1 MGWHN
6 PGRDAL
12 DRARPRF
19 TPGALAISRFVR
31 TGLVDAASGRAG
43 CCVHATPRAPAGNNA
58 SMLRT
63 SELDYHLPDDLI
75 ATRPAEPRDS
85 ARLLVIDRDDP
96 SRRQPVTVRD
106 VASFFRE
113 GDLLVVNDSRVLPA
127 RLTGTRRSSG
137 GRVSGL
143 FLGERPAQGDAPG
156 VWRVMLKSNGR
167 LRPGDVIDL
176 TDAHEKR
183 TSVSLTLIDKT
194 DDSWLVRAQ
203 DDETTGRESA
213 QSLLTRVG
221 ATPLPPYILSA
232 RKQRHESIDDDRDRA
247 WYQTV
252 YADAS
257 HAGSVAAPTA
267 GLHLTPALLSELASR
282 GVRTARV
289 TLHVGAGTFKPVEV
303 DVVEEHPMHAEWAE
317 VPASTLRAV
326 AETRARHPGSRV
338 ICVGTTSARALETPP
353 ADAPTD
359 QPWIGE
365 TRILITPGY
374 PWKRVD
380 GMLTNFH
387 LPRSTL
393 LAMIAALLPR
403 GVADLLPI
411 YEQAVRDRFRFYSYG
426 DAMLILPDA
435 LPSPDGR

>member
-1 MGWHN
+1 
-6 PGRDAL
+6 
-12 DRARPRF
+12 
-19 TPGALAISRFVR
+19 
-31 TGLVDAASGRAG
+31 
-43 CCVHATPRAPAGNNA
+43 
-58 SMLRT
+58 MLRT
-63 SELDYHLPDDLI
+63 SDLDYHLPDDLI

-85 ARLLVIDRDDP
+85 ARLLVIDRNDP
-96 SRRQPVTVRD
+96 SQRKPCTVREM
-106 VASFFRE
+106 ASFFRE
-113 GDLLVVNDSRVLPA
+113 GDLLVFNDSRVLPA
-127 RLTGTRRSSG
+127 RLSGTRRSTS

-143 FLGERPAQGDAPG
+143 FLQESAPSPG
-156 VWRVMLKSNGR
+156 WRVMLKSNGR

-176 TDAHEKR
+176 TDAHEQR
-183 TSVSLTLIDKT
+183 TTVTLTLIEKSG
-194 DDSWLVRAQ
+194 DSWLVRAL
-203 DDETTGRESA
+203 DEQSPDESSA
-213 QSLLTRVG
+213 ASLLARVG

-257 HAGSVAAPTA
+257 HTGSVAAPTA
-267 GLHLTPALLSELASR
+267 GLHFTPALLNELATR
-282 GVRTARV
+282 GVNTARV

-303 DVVEEHPMHAEWAE
+303 DVVEDHPMHAEWAE

-326 AETRARHPGSRV
+326 AETRAAGGRV

-353 ADAPTD
+353 LDTPLD

-426 DAMLILPDA
+426 DAMLILPGA
-435 LPSPDGR
+435 LSTPNGR

>member
-1 MGWHN
+1 
-6 PGRDAL
+6 
-12 DRARPRF
+12 
-19 TPGALAISRFVR
+19 
-31 TGLVDAASGRAG
+31 
-43 CCVHATPRAPAGNNA
+43 
-58 SMLRT
+58 MLRT
-63 SELDYHLPDDLI
+63 SDLDYHLPDDLV

-85 ARLLVIDRDDP
+85 ARLLVIDRNDP
-96 SRRQPVTVRD
+96 FERRPLTVRD
-106 VASFFRE
+106 LASFFRE

-127 RLTGTRRSSG
+127 RLAGTRRSSG

-143 FLGERPAQGDAPG
+143 FLQEAAPSG
-156 VWRVMLKSNGR
+156 GWRVMLKSNGR
-167 LRPGDVIDL
+167 LRPGDVVDL
-176 TDAHEKR
+176 TDAHDR
-183 TSVSLTLIDKT
+183 GTSVSLTLLEKI

-203 DDETTGRESA
+203 DDEQPGPASA
-213 QSLLTRVG
+213 SSLLARVG

-232 RKQRHESIDDDRDRA
+232 RKQRRESIDDERDRA

-267 GLHLTPALLSELASR
+267 GLHLTPAILADLASR

-289 TLHVGAGTFKPVEV
+289 TLHVGVGTFKPVEV
-303 DVVEEHPMHAEWAE
+303 DVVEDHPMHAEWAE
-317 VPASTLRAV
+317 VPRETLRAV
-326 AETRARHPGSRV
+326 ADTRASGGRV
-338 ICVGTTSARALETPP
+338 VCVGTTSARAIETPP
-353 ADAPTD
+353 PDAPTD

-374 PWKRVD
+374 RWKRVD

-403 GVADLLPI
+403 GVDDLLTI

-426 DAMLILPDA
+426 DAMLVLPDA
-435 LPSPDGR
+435 FSHHHGR

>member
-1 MGWHN
+1 
-6 PGRDAL
+6 
-12 DRARPRF
+12 
-19 TPGALAISRFVR
+19 
-31 TGLVDAASGRAG
+31 
-43 CCVHATPRAPAGNNA
+43 
-58 SMLRT
+58 MLRT
-63 SELDYHLPDDLI
+63 SDLDYGLPDDLI

-85 ARLLVIDRDDP
+85 ARLLVIDRNDP
-96 SRRQPVTVRD
+96 SRRQPVTVREL
-106 VASFFRE
+106 APFFRE

-127 RLTGTRRSSG
+127 RLAGTRRSSG

-143 FLGERPAQGDAPG
+143 FLAESVERDGLP

-176 TDAHEKR
+176 ADSHDRR
-183 TSVSLTLIDKT
+183 TSVSLTLLDKS
-194 DDSWLVRAQ
+194 DDSWLARAQ
-203 DDETTGRESA
+203 DDETPGDASA
-213 QSLLTRVG
+213 QSLLSRVG

-232 RKQRHESIDDDRDRA
+232 RRQRHESIDDDRDRA

-252 YADAS
+252 YADAA

-267 GLHLTPALLSELASR
+267 GLHLTPGLLTELESR

-326 AETRARHPGSRV
+326 DDARASGGRV
-338 ICVGTTSARALETPP
+338 VCVGTTSARALETPP
-353 ADAPTD
+353 LDASAD

-411 YEQAVRDRFRFYSYG
+411 YEHAVRDRFRFYSYG

-435 LPSPDGR
+435 LRRPEG

>member
-1 MGWHN
+1 
-6 PGRDAL
+6 
-12 DRARPRF
+12 
-19 TPGALAISRFVR
+19 
-31 TGLVDAASGRAG
+31 
-43 CCVHATPRAPAGNNA
+43 
-58 SMLRT
+58 MLRT
-63 SELDYHLPDDLI
+63 SDLDYHLPDDLI

-85 ARLLVIDRDDP
+85 ARLLVIDRNQP
-96 SRRQPVTVRD
+96 SRREPRTVRD
-106 VASFFRE
+106 IASFFRE
-113 GDLLVVNDSRVLPA
+113 GDLLVFNDSRVLPA
-127 RLTGTRRSSG
+127 RLAGTRRTTS

-143 FLGERPAQGDAPG
+143 FLQESTSSDA
-156 VWRVMLKSNGR
+156 WRVMLKSNGR

-176 TDAHEKR
+176 TDAHEQR
-183 TSVSLTLIDKT
+183 TSVSMTLLEKAG
-194 DDSWLVRAQ
+194 DSWLVRAV
-203 DDETTGRESA
+203 DENSPHDASA
-213 QSLLTRVG
+213 ATLLARVG

-232 RKQRHESIDDDRDRA
+232 RRQRHETFDDDRDRA

-267 GLHLTPALLSELASR
+267 GLHFTPALLSELTSR
-282 GVRTARV
+282 GVKTARV

-303 DVVEEHPMHAEWAE
+303 DVVEDHPMHAEWAE

-326 AETRARHPGSRV
+326 AETRASGGRV
-338 ICVGTTSARALETPP
+338 VCVGTTSARALETPP
-353 ADAPTD
+353 LDIPPD

-374 PWKRVD
+374 SWRRVG

-426 DAMLILPDA
+426 DAMLILSDA
-435 LPSPDGR
+435 CGPPDGR